1 MVKNEQ
7 SNGVNRTGKQS
18 FLSRFHRSL
27 TYFSD
32 PSNTLLGQTDQSIN
46 PSKNPLFSLP
56 ELPPGAGSSFAYAD
70 HIRSMAV
77 CGGN

>member
-7 SNGVNRTGKQS
+7 VTGVNRTGKQS

-32 PSNTLLGQTDQSIN
+32 PSDTLLGQTDQSIN
-46 PSKNPLFSLP
+46 PIEESPFSLP
-56 ELPPGAGSSFAYAD
+56 ELPRVREV
-70 HIRSMAV
+70 H
-77 CGGN
+77 CLC